1 MFFIKRIGNDEL
13 EMDIKLLA
21 DKSCLWWFRYPLD
34 LGDLNFVVVVR
45 AHTPSKQGLEVGIC
59 WHIVVL
65 VFCWFL
71 ASSKVVWLLLVHFVG
86 VLPGTRVIL
95 GGDFS
100 MSWVVV
106 RVNYSWCWHIT
117 WSCFGQK
124 IEKALKLGLFGG
136 LSWWFCD
143 WKWWLVYDL
152 GGWSNGGS
160 CLGDFGWKR
169 MRFKSCFSRLFGGF
183 LGMEKRR
190 GRGSPG
196 WREEGWLWVFMSAVW
211 REKRVQTLEIKTWSS
226 PEKMIGGNFGSYS
239 LENIIGQKVSWSFS
253 CLLFKNYPP
262 HFDFDLIV
270 I

>member
-100 MSWVVV
+100 VSWVVV

-136 LSWWFCD
+136 LSWWFCE

-152 GGWSNGGS
+152 GWWSNGGS
-160 CLGDFGWKR
+160 CWGISVGKGRDLRVVLVG
-169 MRFKSCFSRLFGGF
+169 CLVGF
-183 LGMEKRR
+183 WEWR
-190 GRGSPG
+190 
-196 WREEGWLWVFMSAVW
+196 REEGEGVPVG
-211 REKRVQTLEIKTWSS
+211 EKR
-226 PEKMIGGNFGSYS
+226 GGCGCLCLPFGVS
-239 LENIIGQKVSWSFS
+239 KVCKLWR
-253 CLLFKNYPP
+253 
-262 HFDFDLIV
+262 
-270 I
+270 